1 MITVDY
7 KDRRPIYEQ
16 LTANITELALTGEL
30 KPDEQL
36 PSVRQ
41 LASQLGINPN
51 TISKA
56 YLELER
62 RGVVYSV
69 SGRGSFINSDLTS
82 AAGDR
87 QKELEQRLRE
97 CIRDLK
103 RIGAEKDRL
112 LEIIGEEFS
121 RILDIIGDEF

>member
-16 LTANITELALTGEL
+16 LTANITELALSGEL

-56 YLELER
+56 YIELER
-62 RGVVYSV
+62 RGIVYSV
-69 SGRGSFINSDLTS
+69 SGKGSFVNSDLS
-82 AAGDR
+82 AAAGDR
-87 QKELEQRLRE
+87 RQELEQRLRE

-103 RIGAEKDRL
+103 RTGADKDSLLKIMKEEYEK
-112 LEIIGEEFS
+112 
-121 RILDIIGDEF
+121 

>member
-16 LTANITELALTGEL
+16 LTARITELALSGEL

-56 YLELER
+56 YIELER
-62 RGVVYSV
+62 RGILYSV
-69 SGRGSFINSDLTS
+69 SGKGSFINSDLSS
-82 AAGDR
+82 AAGER
-87 QKELEQRLRE
+87 QKELEQKLRE
-97 CIRDLK
+97 CIRELR
-103 RIGAEKDRL
+103 RIGADKSRL
-112 LEIIGEEFS
+112 SEIIEEEF
-121 RILDIIGDEF
+121 

>member
-16 LTANITELALTGEL
+16 LTANITELALSGEMR
-30 KPDEQL
+30 PDEQL

-56 YLELER
+56 YIELER
-62 RGVVYSV
+62 RGIVYSV
-69 SGRGSFINSDLTS
+69 PGKGSFVNSDLST

-87 QKELEQRLRE
+87 LKELEQRLRE
-97 CIRDLK
+97 VIRDLK
-103 RIGAEKDRL
+103 RLGTDKNRIT
-112 LEIIGEEFS
+112 EIIGEEF
-121 RILDIIGDEF
+121 

>member
-16 LTANITELALTGEL
+16 LTANITELALSGEL
-30 KPDEQL
+30 QPDEQL

-56 YLELER
+56 YSELER
-62 RGVVYSV
+62 
-69 SGRGSFINSDLTS
+69 
-82 AAGDR
+82 
-87 QKELEQRLRE
+87 QMRE
-97 CIRDLK
+97 CVRDLK
-103 RIGAEKDRL
+103 RSGVNKARL
-112 LEIIGEEFS
+112 LEIIEEEFK
-121 RILDIIGDEF
+121 E

>member
-16 LTANITELALTGEL
+16 LTAKITELALTGEL

-56 YLELER
+56 YIELER
-62 RGVVYSV
+62 RGILYSV
-69 SGRGSFINSDLTS
+69 SGKGSFVNSDLS
-82 AAGDR
+82 AAAGDR
-87 QKELEQRLRE
+87 QKELEQNLKE

-103 RIGAEKDRL
+103 LIGVDKSRL
-112 LEIIGEEFS
+112 LEIIEEEF
-121 RILDIIGDEF
+121 

>member
-16 LTANITELALTGEL
+16 LTANITELALSGEL
-30 KPDEQL
+30 QPDEQL

-56 YLELER
+56 YAELER
-62 RGVVYSV
+62 RGIIYSV
-69 SGRGSFINSDLTS
+69 SGKGSFINSDLS
-82 AAGDR
+82 AAAGDR
-87 QKELEQRLRE
+87 QGELEQHMRE
-97 CIRDLK
+97 SVRDLR
-103 RIGAEKDRL
+103 RIGAEKSRL
-112 LEIIGEEFS
+112 LGIIEE
-121 RILDIIGDEF
+121 EYEK

>member
-16 LTANITELALTGEL
+16 LTANITELALSGEL
-30 KPDEQL
+30 QPDEQL

-56 YLELER
+56 YIELER
-62 RGVVYSV
+62 RGIVYSV
-69 SGRGSFINSDLTS
+69 PGKGSFVNSDLAS

-87 QKELEQRLRE
+87 LKELEQRFRE

-103 RIGAEKDRL
+103 RIGAEKNRL
-112 LEIIGEEFS
+112 LAIIGEEF
-121 RILDIIGDEF
+121 

>member
-16 LTANITELALTGEL
+16 LTANITELALSGEL
-30 KPDEQL
+30 QPDEQL

-56 YLELER
+56 YIELER
-62 RGVVYSV
+62 RGIIYSV
-69 SGRGSFINSDLTS
+69 SGKGSFINSDLSS
-82 AAGDR
+82 AKGDR
-87 QKELEQRLRE
+87 HRELEQRLRE
-97 CIRDLK
+97 CVRDMK
-103 RIGAEKDRL
+103 RSGAEKSRL
-112 LEIIGEEFS
+112 LDIVEE
-121 RILDIIGDEF
+121 EY

>member
-16 LTANITELALTGEL
+16 LTVNITELALSGEL
-30 KPDEQL
+30 KPDQQL

-56 YLELER
+56 YIELER
-62 RGVVYSV
+62 RGIVYSV
-69 SGRGSFINSDLTS
+69 SGKGSFVNSDLS
-82 AAGDR
+82 FAAGNR
-87 QKELEQRLRE
+87 LGEIEQKLRE
-97 CIRDLK
+97 CANEARL
-103 RIGAEKDRL
+103 IGADKARL
-112 LEIIGEEFS
+112 LEIIEEEF
-121 RILDIIGDEF
+121 EK

>member
-16 LTANITELALTGEL
+16 LTASITELALSGEL
-30 KPDEQL
+30 QPDEQL

-56 YLELER
+56 YIELER
-62 RGVVYSV
+62 RGITYSV
-69 SGRGSFINSDLTS
+69 AGRGSFVNSDLS
-82 AAGDR
+82 AAAGDR
-87 QKELEQRLRE
+87 RQELEQRLRE

-103 RIGAEKDRL
+103 RIGTEKNRL
-112 LEIIGEEFS
+112 LDIIGEEY
-121 RILDIIGDEF
+121 

>member
-16 LTANITELALTGEL
+16 LTVNITELALSGEL
-30 KPDEQL
+30 QPDEQL

-56 YLELER
+56 YVELER
-62 RGVVYSV
+62 RGITYSV
-69 SGRGSFINSDLTS
+69 SGRGSFINSDLS
-82 AAGDR
+82 AATGDR
-87 QKELEQRLRE
+87 QKELEQQLRE
-97 CIRDLK
+97 CVCDLIRL
-103 RIGAEKDRL
+103 GAEKKRL
-112 LEIIGEEFS
+112 LEIIEEEF
-121 RILDIIGDEF
+121 EK

>member
-16 LTANITELALTGEL
+16 LTASITELALSGEM

-56 YLELER
+56 YVELER
-62 RGVVYSV
+62 RGIIYSV
-69 SGRGSFINSDLTS
+69 SGRGSFINSDLST

-87 QKELEQRLRE
+87 QKELEQQLRE
-97 CIRDLK
+97 CVRDLML
-103 RIGAEKDRL
+103 IGADKKRL
-112 LEIIGEEFS
+112 TEIIEEEF
-121 RILDIIGDEF
+121 EK

>member
-16 LTANITELALTGEL
+16 LTANITELALSGEL
-30 KPDEQL
+30 KPNEQL

-56 YLELER
+56 YIELER
-62 RGVVYSV
+62 RGIVYSV
-69 SGRGSFINSDLTS
+69 SGKGSFVNSDLS
-82 AAGDR
+82 AAAGDR
-87 QKELEQRLRE
+87 RKETEQRLRE
-97 CIRDLK
+97 CVRDLK
-103 RIGAEKDRL
+103 RIGADKDSL
-112 LEIIGEEFS
+112 VEIIEEEFEKN
-121 RILDIIGDEF
+121 D

>member
-16 LTANITELALTGEL
+16 LIANITELALSGEL
-30 KPDEQL
+30 EPEQQL

-56 YLELER
+56 YVELER
-62 RGVVYSV
+62 RGVIYSV
-69 SGRGSFINSDLTS
+69 SGKGSFVNSDLS
-82 AAGDR
+82 AAAGDR
-87 QKELEQRLRE
+87 RKELEQQLRE

-103 RIGAEKDRL
+103 RIGADKNRL
-112 LEIIGEEFS
+112 LDIIGEEF
-121 RILDIIGDEF
+121 

>member
-16 LTANITELALTGEL
+16 LTANITELALSGEL
-30 KPDEQL
+30 QPDEQL

-56 YLELER
+56 YSELER
-62 RGVVYSV
+62 RGIIYSV
-69 SGRGSFINSDLTS
+69 SGKGSFINSDLS
-82 AAGDR
+82 AAAGDR
-87 QKELEQRLRE
+87 QKELEQQLRE
-97 CIRDLK
+97 CVRDLK
-103 RIGAEKDRL
+103 RSGADKSGI
-112 LEIIGEEFS
+112 LEIIDEEFK
-121 RILDIIGDEF
+121 E

>member
-16 LTANITELALTGEL
+16 LTANITELALSGEL
-30 KPDEQL
+30 QPDEQL

-56 YLELER
+56 YIELER
-62 RGVVYSV
+62 RGIIYSV
-69 SGRGSFINSDLTS
+69 SGKGSFINSDLSS

-87 QKELEQRLRE
+87 RKELEQRLRE
-97 CIRDLK
+97 CVRDLK
-103 RIGAEKDRL
+103 RAGADKSRL
-112 LEIIGEEFS
+112 LEIIGEEF
-121 RILDIIGDEF
+121 